1 MAKATTKKVLNDNGD
16 IVIETETTME
26 EVMASFP
33 IETPVKAIKQSLVKD
48 EPKTYVFR
56 LISTASANDKRQ
68 YPPRFMLANTDIVFD
83 EETKSKRGA
92 RYIPGV
98 NTIWVDE
105 QENLPE
111 NVRNK
116 RPNLSFMDGYL
127 YIQSVDKMLVKFL
140 SISNRCLNFEHRDE
154 NVQPV
159 YELMNFEALS
169 KKNIES
175 VKTKHEA
182 MKVALSAS
190 DETMLEHAEFLGI
203 TKLNVQ
209 GMVKDMD
216 EVRVEYVSISEN
228 NPSMFLKTY
237 GNPATKAYAC
247 IKKAF
252 SDGILSSSI
261 IEGQVHW
268 SETRSLVAVIPS
280 GEKIVEYLVKFCFK
294 DGEGEK
300 FYDRLKTIY

>member
-1 MAKATTKKVLNDNGD
+1 MAKATTKKVLNDDGD
-16 IVIETETTME
+16 IVVEKEFTME
-26 EVMASFP
+26 EVMASLP
-33 IETPVKAIKQSLVKD
+33 IETPTKPIKQVIKKD

-56 LISTASANDKRQ
+56 LISNASANDKRQ

-83 EETKSKRGA
+83 EETNSKRGV
-92 RYIPGV
+92 RYLPGV

-111 NVRNK
+111 NLQNK
-116 RPNLSFMDGYL
+116 RPNLSFMDGYMYVPAL
-127 YIQSVDKMLVKFL
+127 EKMLVKYL
-140 SISNRCLNFEHRDE
+140 SISNRCVNAENRDE
-154 NVQPV
+154 SIQPT
-159 YELMNFEALS
+159 YELMNFEAVS
-169 KKNIES
+169 KKKMES

-190 DETMLEHAEFLGI
+190 DDMMLEHAEFLGI
-203 TKLNVQ
+203 TKLNAQ
-209 GMVKDMD
+209 GIVKDMD
-216 EVRVEYVSISEN
+216 EMRVEYVSISEN
-228 NPSMFLKTY
+228 RPDVFLKTY
-237 GNPATKAYAC
+237 GNPTTKAYAL

-252 SDGILSSSI
+252 EDGTLSSSI

-280 GEKIVEYLVKFCFK
+280 GEKLIEYLVKFCFK

-300 FYDRLKTIY
+300 FYDRLKDTY